1 MIVTTE
7 NIHQIEH
14 ELIEWVEDVSGQ
26 DIAEVIQLPG
36 DWQTVKRQM
45 VEYLW
50 KAGAM
55 QKEEERNQYLQEEHA
70 PNMKDS

>member
-26 DIAEVIQLPG
+26 DIAEVIQLPR
-36 DWQTVKRQM
+36 DWQTVKHQIQM
-45 VEYLW
+45 
-50 KAGAM
+50 
-55 QKEEERNQYLQEEHA
+55 EEERNQYLQEKHA